1 MRELS
6 SKEIKAVQGGFWGWL
21 ANRAVGAYNTMSSL
35 NWSGASHNSD
45 SMRAAT
51 NRL

>member
-6 SKEIKAVQGGFWGWL
+6 SKEIKAVKGGIFGWI
-21 ANRAVGAYNTMSSL
+21 ANRAVGAYNTMSSM
-35 NWSGASHNSD
+35 NWSGTNHNSKNF
-45 SMRAAT
+45 SAAT

>member
-6 SKEIKAVQGGFWGWL
+6 RQEIEAVKGGFWGWL

-35 NWSGASHNSD
+35 NWSGASHNSNNL
-45 SMRAAT
+45 SAAT